1 MPYRV
6 NGQYIMEGLAS
17 SFLFSMGGLGFI
29 ILDKSNAVGMSK
41 LNRFLLLFLGF
52 VCVLVSFFTCRVFMR
67 MKLPWVS
74 LFFFLL
80 TARFTGECILLTN
93 PMFMVQGPDCL
104 YLPPPPHCYIEDWLL
119 KIMKDKVNKISLL
132 CMTSLENNF
141 LVIRDSCN

>member
-1 MPYRV
+1 MVIKAISCIPFPSQVAFMPYRV

-74 LFFFLL
+74 LVFFYLLLDLLVNAYSLL
-80 TARFTGECILLTN
+80 TPCSWSR
-93 PMFMVQGPDCL
+93 VQTVCT
-104 YLPPPPHCYIEDWLL
+104 PPPFPSSLPHRGLIA
-119 KIMKDKVNKISLL
+119 
-132 CMTSLENNF
+132 
-141 LVIRDSCN
+141 